1 MVKELIEVDLGRMNR
16 IFGQQRE
23 TAIRLRSG
31 PVSERIVRLKRLEN
45 WILSNQKDIHEA
57 LQADLRKNPTE
68 TDISEL
74 LPALTEIR
82 EAISKVRK
90 WAKPRRFA
98 ASMTYLGTRTAVH
111 YEPKGVCLIISPWN
125 YPFNLTLGPL
135 VSAIAAGNTFFVK
148 PSEYTPATSELLAR
162 MVRELFPESEGIV
175 LEGDAEVATALLA
188 LPFDHVFF
196 TGSPAVGK
204 KVMEA
209 AAKNLTS
216 ITLELG
222 GKSPTIVDETC
233 ALEDT
238 ARKIAWGKW
247 LNAGQTCVAP
257 DYLFVH
263 KNVAEALVKSIG
275 IYAGKFY
282 GQANEYTSIVSSR
295 HFDRLKKLAE
305 EVDASMRY
313 FGGTSDRNTLKMDPV
328 AFRVDKDEN
337 LTILKEEI
345 FGPILPIM
353 TYTDLGEVI
362 SYINERPKPLA
373 LYIFSKSARNQQKI
387 LRETS
392 SGTTVINDTLIQF
405 GHPTA
410 PFGGVNTSGIG
421 KSHGHAG
428 FVAFSNEKTVL
439 KQRIGF
445 TMAQT
450 LYPPYSSYKN
460 KLVQFLLRYF

>member
-1 MVKELIEVDLGRMNR
+1 MVKELIGVDFDRMNR
-16 IFGQQRE
+16 LFDLQKKE
-23 TAIRLRSG
+23 AIRLRSA
-31 PVSERIVRLKRLEN
+31 PVSERIGRLKQLEK
-45 WILSNQKDIHEA
+45 WILRHQTSIHEA
-57 LQADLRKNPTE
+57 LQSDLRKNPTE

-74 LPALTEIR
+74 LPAITEIR
-82 EAISKVRK
+82 EAISNVKK
-90 WAKPRRFA
+90 WARPRRFV
-98 ASMTYLGTRTAVH
+98 ASMTYLGTRTSVH

-135 VSAIAAGNTFFVK
+135 VSAIAAGNTFFIK
-148 PSEYTPATSELLAR
+148 PSEYTPATSALITR
-162 MVRELFPESEGIV
+162 MVKELFQESQGIV
-175 LEGDAEVATALLA
+175 FEGDSEVASALLT
-188 LPFDHVFF
+188 LPFDHLFF

-204 KVMEA
+204 KVMGA

-233 ALEDT
+233 SIEDT

-263 KNVAEALVKSIG
+263 EQVADSLVKSIG
-275 IYAGKFY
+275 TYASKFY
-282 GQANEYTSIVSSR
+282 GKADEYSSIVSSR
-295 HFDRLKKLAE
+295 HFDRLKKLTE
-305 EVDASMRY
+305 EIDPSARC
-313 FGGTSDRNTLKMDPV
+313 FGGTNDRNTLKMEPI
-328 AFRVDKDEN
+328 AFRVDKMEN
-337 LTILKEEI
+337 LTVLREEI

-353 TYTDLGEVI
+353 TYTSLEEVI
-362 SYINERPKPLA
+362 SYINDRPKPLA
-373 LYIFSKSARNQQKI
+373 LYIFSKSGKNQERI
-387 LRETS
+387 LRGTS

-428 FVAFSNEKTVL
+428 FIAFSNEKTVL
-439 KQRIGF
+439 KQRIGW